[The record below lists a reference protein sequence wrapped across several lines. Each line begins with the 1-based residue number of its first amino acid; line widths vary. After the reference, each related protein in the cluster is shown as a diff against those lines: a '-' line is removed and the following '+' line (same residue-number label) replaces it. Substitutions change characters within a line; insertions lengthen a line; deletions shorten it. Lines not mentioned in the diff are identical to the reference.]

1 MSWERILDVNLNR
14 LTESLKFLEDV
25 IRFSAPNQT
34 QLVEIRRLRQDFL
47 STKKRIP
54 LFKIIT
60 FRQSRRDPGRRSGFD
75 ARDRK
80 SFPDLVL
87 TGCARAKESSRTI
100 EEILKIFDP
109 GASARVKELRFRI
122 YDLEKNLLEPLARQF
137 DPRLQ
142 AVLDEKY
149 LSHLNLACTVRIL
162 TRHGATMIQLRIKT
176 WSDRK
181 FYQLGRNLRS
191 MIADPKIAFIINDRP
206 DIARAVA
213 ADGVHLGA
221 RDLPVRKVREFLGK
235 TYIIG
240 ASADNLAQADRAQ
253 ASGADYLGVGAVFAT
268 ATKSEA
274 RPCGLNVL
282 KRICGRS
289 RIPVIAIGGITA
301 TNRGAV
307 RKTGAAGIAV
317 CSALFEGDLE
327 KNLRSLT
334 GK

>member
-34 QLVEIRRLRQDFL
+34 LLPEIRRLRQDFL
-47 STKKRIP
+47 AAKKRIP
-54 LFKIIT
+54 LLKIIT

-87 TGCARAKESSRTI
+87 AGCARAKESSRTI
-100 EEILKIFDP
+100 EEILKISDP
-109 GASARVKELRFRI
+109 GAANRVKELRFRI
-122 YDLEKNLLEPLARQF
+122 YDLEKDLLAPLARRF

-149 LSHLNLACTVRIL
+149 LLHLNLTRTVRIL

-176 WSDRK
+176 WPDRK
-181 FYQLGRNLRS
+181 FFN
-191 MIADPKIAFIINDRP
+191 IARQMRGLITDPKIVFIINNRP

-221 RDLPVRKVREFLGK
+221 EDLPVRKVREFLGAS
-235 TYIIG
+235 YIIG
-240 ASADNLAQADRAQ
+240 ASADNLAQAGRAQ
-253 ASGADYLGVGAVFAT
+253 VSGADYLGVGAVFAT

-274 RPCGLNVL
+274 QPCGLNVL
-282 KRICGRS
+282 KRICVRS

-301 TNRGAV
+301 ANRGAV
-307 RKTGAAGIAV
+307 RKAGAAGIAV